1 MNLIV
6 LQTNILEDFEKNLL
20 KLKKLINK
28 ASENSLILASE
39 LALSGYSYKDM
50 NKAFKIS
57 LKAKEEL
64 LKLSKNKTIA
74 LTLIIKENE
83 NYFNRFFLFSN
94 NKIVYT
100 QDKYRLFELGDE
112 TKYFKAALDDKNIKI
127 VEVNGL
133 KIATLICFELRF
145 TQYWERL
152 KGADIIL
159 VPAMWGKNRKEH
171 FETLTRALAITN
183 QCYVLASNSA
193 FKDCC
198 KSSAI
203 ISPFGEVVKDDRK
216 EFISSFFKKEEIIK
230 IRKYLKV
237 GIKNE

>member
-1 MNLIV
+1 MNLIT
-6 LQTNILEDFEKNLL
+6 LQTNILEDFEQNLL

-28 ASENSLILASE
+28 APKNSLILASE

-64 LKLSKNKTIA
+64 LKLSKDKIIA
-74 LTLIIKENE
+74 LTLTIKEN
-83 NYFNRFFLFSN
+83 NNFFNRFFLFSN
-94 NKIVYT
+94 NKIVHT

-112 TKYFKAALDDKNIKI
+112 TKYFKAALDDEKIKI
-127 VEVNGL
+127 FEINGV
-133 KIATLICFELRF
+133 KIAALICFELRF

-159 VPAMWGKNRKEH
+159 IPAMWGKNRKEH
-171 FETLTRALAITN
+171 FETLTRALAIAN
-183 QCYVLASNSA
+183 QCYVVASNSA
-193 FKDCC
+193 DKQCC
-198 KSSAI
+198 KSSCI
-203 ISPFGEVVKDDRK
+203 ISAFGKVVKDDRK
-216 EFISSFFKKEEIIK
+216 ECISSSFNKQEIVK
-230 IRKYLKV
+230 MRKYLKV